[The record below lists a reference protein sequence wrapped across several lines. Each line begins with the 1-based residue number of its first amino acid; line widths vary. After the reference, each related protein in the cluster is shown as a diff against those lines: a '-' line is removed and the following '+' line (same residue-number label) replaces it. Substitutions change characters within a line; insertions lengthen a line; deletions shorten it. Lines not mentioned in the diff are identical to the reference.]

1 MATKQ
6 AGVWRIKNGQKTLI
20 QPPTKPPTP
29 KQPAAT
35 QPPPEQPSVTAPE
48 EPQEVSEDDPAT

>member
-6 AGVWRIKNGQKTLI
+6 AGVWRIKDGKKTCI

-29 KQPAAT
+29 KQPTAT
-35 QPPPEQPSVTAPE
+35 EQPKERLRVTAPA

>member
-1 MATKQ
+1 MSIKK
-6 AGVWRIKNGQKTLI
+6 AGVWQLKGGKITCLE
-20 QPPTKPPTP
+20 PPTKPPTP

-48 EPQEVSEDDPAT
+48 EPQEVSEDDPTT